1 MKTNLIKLICG
12 LALLGVAITVPAQ
25 SLLSTLNSTPGN
37 EWSIGADALSMA
49 QQFTTGSQSENIGSV
64 SVDIA
69 YAQDGSDF
77 TVSFYSDVSGQLG
90 SLVSNG
96 LLSGLGTPT
105 SDAVNLY
112 GASGLTLDAN
122 TTYWLV
128 FENPVATYV
137 YIRNTDSGGILSAN
151 SSAGWTLGD
160 TDYKI
165 FNGGSYSSYPNAVP
179 LFSIDVAPVPE
190 PATLALAGLGG
201 LGLLLFRRRKN

>member
-1 MKTNLIKLICG
+1 MKKQILGFTLG
-12 LALLGVAITVPAQ
+12 LALLGAAFTAPAQ
-25 SLLSTLNSTPGN
+25 DLFSTLTSPIYGSGGPENGN
-37 EWSIGADALSMA
+37 NWY
-49 QQFTTGSQSENIGSV
+49 QVFTTGSQSENIGSV